1 MSDFHV
7 SVIIPVYNAA
17 TFIQY
22 AVESA
27 LSQPETA
34 EIILVE
40 DHSLDQSWE
49 ICQRLAASHAEIH
62 LFRHSDGGNHGA
74 GATRNLGI
82 EKSQYDYIAF
92 LDADDYYL
100 PGRFVAAKELFEAD
114 PDLEGV
120 YEAVALHLE
129 DEAGARRWEAANRP
143 SNRLHTMSTRVA
155 PEELFA
161 TLVRGTNG
169 SFHLDGF
176 TIKRDIIQKTG
187 RMDDDLPLHQDS
199 AFMIKAA
206 AVSRLTAGRLDEP
219 VAEWRIHDH
228 NRFSAPRTTSEIY
241 TLKLKYWYTLW
252 QWSRSHLKQEF
263 QQSLL
268 DAMIN
273 EAKFRTRFN
282 RPVPKKLYGI
292 QQRIQL
298 SLLLFYYP
306 EVIKETIYWRAF
318 LPKRSSSKPDNKQG
332 NELEKQ

>member
-17 TFIQY
+17 TFIQR

-27 LSQPETA
+27 LLQLETA

-40 DHSLDQSWE
+40 DHSPDQSWDV
-49 ICQRLAASHAEIH
+49 CQRLAANHAEIH
-62 LFRHSDGGNHGA
+62 LFRHSDGRNHGA

-82 EKSQYDYIAF
+82 EKCKYDYIAF

-100 PGRFVAAKELFEAD
+100 PGRFVVAKELFEAD

-120 YEAVALHLE
+120 YEAVALHMENE
-129 DEAGARRWEAANRP
+129 DGVRRWEAANRP
-143 SNRLHTMSTRVA
+143 SKPLHTMNKRVA
-155 PEELFA
+155 SEDLFA
-161 TLVRGTNG
+161 TLVGGRNG

-176 TIKRDIIQKTG
+176 TIKKNIIQRTG
-187 RMDDDLPLHQDS
+187 SMDDDLPLHQDS

-206 AVSRLTAGRLDEP
+206 AVSRLAAGRLDEP

-228 NRFSAPRTTSEIY
+228 NRFSAPRSTNEIY

-252 QWSRSHLKQEF
+252 KWSRSHLKQEF

-282 RPVPKKLYGI
+282 RPVSKKLYGI

-306 EVIKETIYWRAF
+306 EVFKEKIYWRAF
-318 LPKRSSSKPDNKQG
+318 LPKRSSSKPDNQKG